1 MISTP
6 DRSHRGDAE
15 RVVDHVVHDLLTVR
29 LLDPPREVLDSV
41 EGELGS
47 SRGAPSL
54 EPDLCVSFTDR
65 IPRPPSLRM
74 LDLGAAGYD
83 ESSFYIFNQAGHAT
97 RIDMDRLGEACTLV
111 CERGVRSVP
120 LLVPIL
126 GLRLLAKEHVL
137 LHSAAFVYEGIGIL
151 VAGWKKGGKTEL
163 LLPFMSHGADY
174 LSDEWTIVSADGQ
187 LRGLSGVLQ
196 LWSWHLRQFPQFWTH
211 ISRPDRLRLRLLR
224 LYQRVYRVIPDRL
237 KGDGVVAAVL
247 ERVSREGG
255 VSAVGQ
261 VRVAPRTIFGD
272 RVWDGAADLDRVFLA
287 SVTADG
293 TRVTPLD
300 PEEVARRMVSSLAY
314 ERTELLNAYNQYRFA
329 FPERRNELIETA
341 GQRELRLLSEALGG
355 VPAYEITH
363 PYPARLQDLHAAA
376 APYCR

>member
-1 MISTP
+1 MSTS
-6 DRSHRGDAE
+6 DRGRRGDAR
-15 RVVDHVVHDLLTVR
+15 RVVDHVVHDLVTVR
-29 LLDPPREVLDSV
+29 LLDPPREVVDSV

-47 SRGAPSL
+47 SRGAPSP

-65 IPRPPSLRM
+65 LARPPSLRL
-74 LDLGAAGYD
+74 LDLGRAGYD
-83 ESSFYIFNQAGHAT
+83 ENRFYIFDQAGHAT

-137 LHSAAFVYEGIGIL
+137 LHSAAFVYEGTGVL

-187 LRGLSGVLQ
+187 LRGLSGVLHI
-196 LWSWHLRQFPQFWTH
+196 WSWHLRQLPQFWAC
-211 ISRPDRLRLRLLR
+211 ISRADRLRLRLLR
-224 LYQRVYRVIPDRL
+224 LYQRVYRVVPDGL
-237 KGDGVVAAVL
+237 KGDGAVADVL

-261 VRVAPRTIFGD
+261 VRVGPRTIFGD
-272 RVWDGAADLDRVFLA
+272 RVWNGAAQLDRVFLA
-287 SVTADG
+287 GVTADG
-293 TRVTPLD
+293 TQVTPLD
-300 PEEVARRMVSSLAY
+300 PQEVARRMVSSLAY

-329 FPERRNELIETA
+329 FPERRSELIETA
-341 GQRELRLLSEALGG
+341 GQREARLLSEALDS

-363 PYPARLQDLHAAA
+363 PYPARLHDLYAAA